1 MVSMRKQ
8 HLSTCAHSNKHRY
21 TGFFMKRLLEKSE
34 RLADT
39 ASLFAAN
46 IAAAIL
52 LGLVVLTC
60 VDVIGRYFFTMPVT
74 GAVELVRICMAGIIF
89 FSMPLVFFRND
100 HIIVD
105 LIGFFRN
112 GYIGW
117 FVGLILLVLSFLI
130 ALTLGDRVFDYAI
143 RALEDGDMTEYLAI
157 PRYLVVGLITA
168 SIFISAFL
176 VLLRLLI
183 TLTRP
188 GSTDG
193 LDGNPPK

>member
-1 MVSMRKQ
+1 
-8 HLSTCAHSNKHRY
+8 
-21 TGFFMKRLLEKSE
+21 MKRLLDKSE

-52 LGLVVLTC
+52 LALVLLTC
-60 VDVIGRYFFTMPVT
+60 ADVIGRYFLTMPVT

-89 FSMPLVFFRND
+89 FSMPLMFFRND

-117 FVGLILLVLSFLI
+117 IIGLILLVISFLI
-130 ALTLGDRVFDYAI
+130 AIKLGDRVYDYAT
-143 RALEDGDMTEYLAI
+143 RALEDGDVTEYLEI
-157 PRYLVVGLITA
+157 PRYIVVGLITA
-168 SIFISAFL
+168 SIFTSAFL
-176 VLLRLLI
+176 LLLRFAI

-188 GSTDG
+188 GT
-193 LDGNPPK
+193 

>member
-1 MVSMRKQ
+1 
-8 HLSTCAHSNKHRY
+8 
-21 TGFFMKRLLEKSE
+21 MKRLLEKSE

-60 VDVIGRYFFTMPVT
+60 ADVIGRYFLTMPVT

-89 FSMPLVFFRND
+89 FSMPLMFFRND

-105 LIGFFRN
+105 LISFFRS
-112 GYIGW
+112 GYVGW
-117 FVGLILLVLSFLI
+117 IAGLILLIISFLI
-130 ALTLGDRVFDYAI
+130 AIKLGDRVFDYAI
-143 RALEDGDMTEYLAI
+143 RALEDGDMTEYLSI

-168 SIFISAFL
+168 SIFTSAFL
-176 VLLRLLI
+176 TLLRFAI

-188 GSTDG
+188 GSTEG
-193 LDGNPPK
+193 LDGNPPR

>member
-1 MVSMRKQ
+1 
-8 HLSTCAHSNKHRY
+8 
-21 TGFFMKRLLEKSE
+21 MKRLLDKSE

-52 LGLVVLTC
+52 LALVLLTC
-60 VDVIGRYFFTMPVT
+60 ADVIGRYFLTMPVT

-89 FSMPLVFFRND
+89 FSMPLMFFRND

-117 FVGLILLVLSFLI
+117 IIGLILLVISFLI
-130 ALTLGDRVFDYAI
+130 AIKLGDRVYDYAT
-143 RALEDGDMTEYLAI
+143 RALEDGDVTEYLEI
-157 PRYLVVGLITA
+157 PRYIVVGLITA
-168 SIFISAFL
+168 SIFTSAFL
-176 VLLRLLI
+176 LLLRFAI

-188 GSTDG
+188 GTTKG
-193 LDGNPPK
+193 LDGNPPQ

>member
-1 MVSMRKQ
+1 
-8 HLSTCAHSNKHRY
+8 
-21 TGFFMKRLLEKSE
+21 MKRLLEKSE

-60 VDVIGRYFFTMPVT
+60 VDVIGRYFLTMPVT

-89 FSMPLVFFRND
+89 FSMPLMFFRND

-105 LIGFFRN
+105 LISFFRS
-112 GYIGW
+112 GYVGW
-117 FVGLILLVLSFLI
+117 IAGLILLIISFLI
-130 ALTLGDRVFDYAI
+130 AIKLGDRVYDYAI
-143 RALEDGDMTEYLAI
+143 RALEDGDMTEYLSI

-168 SIFISAFL
+168 SIFTSAFL
-176 VLLRLLI
+176 TLLRFAI

-188 GSTDG
+188 GSTEG
-193 LDGNPPK
+193 LDGNPPQ